1 MRVFVAGTTGTLG
14 RPVVK
19 LLLSRGHEVTGL
31 TRSATRARALSAAG
45 VTAVVGDAL
54 DRVTMTA
61 LMAQTRPDQVLH
73 LLTALP
79 PAGPMRRRDLT
90 ATNTLR
96 TIGTA
101 NLIEAAVAAG
111 ASRMVAESF
120 VGVYGPVPSG
130 RRVHEDEPLPP
141 PARTAMAEAV
151 DALRSLEAQ
160 LRDARAAGRLTTVA
174 LRIGFLYGSDVPATQ
189 AMARQARS
197 GRLYAPRDFTG
208 AGPFVHVDDAA
219 AAVVAAMEHASPS
232 TVYNVVD
239 DQPMKLTAFLAD
251 LAAALGAAPPRH
263 VPRWVV
269 RLAAPL
275 MAEFGSMT
283 LMPANDRIKR
293 ELAWRPRYPTVSD
306 GLAEVRQRLAEAA

>member
-19 LLLSRGHEVTGL
+19 LLLSRGHEVVGL
-31 TRSATRARALSAAG
+31 TRSAARARALSAAG
-45 VTAVVGDAL
+45 VRAVVGDAL
-54 DRVTMTA
+54 DRGMMTA
-61 LMAQTRPDQVLH
+61 LMADTRPDQVLH

-79 PAGPMRRRDLT
+79 PAGPMRRRDLA

-96 TIGTA
+96 RRATA
-101 NLIEAAVAAG
+101 SLIEAAVASG

-120 VGVYGPVPSG
+120 VGVYGPVPSD
-130 RRVHEDEPLPP
+130 RLVDEDEPLPP
-141 PARTAMAEAV
+141 PARTATADAV
-151 DALRSLEAQ
+151 EALRSLEAQ
-160 LRDARAAGRLTTVA
+160 LRDARSSGRLTTVA
-174 LRIGFLYGSDVPATQ
+174 LRIGYLYGSDVPATR

-219 AAVVAAMEHASPS
+219 RAIVAAVEHPAPS
-232 TVYNVVD
+232 AVYNVVD
-239 DQPMKLTAFLAD
+239 DQPVKLTVFLAD

-283 LMPANDRIKR
+283 LMLSNDRIKR
-293 ELAWRPRYPTVSD
+293 ELAWRPQYPTVPD
-306 GLAEVRQRLAEAA
+306 GLAEVRQSLAEAA